1 MLPNFLIVGASK
13 SGTTALYYYLKQHPE
28 ISFPN
33 LKEPKYFSSI
43 NEKFPHKG
51 IGDTSVDKYV
61 VKSFNEYCTLFDNI
75 ENIRVGEASP
85 DTIYYHEKTSE
96 RIKETLGDIPIVI
109 ILREPVK
116 RAFSAYMYLKRDS
129 REKLSFIDGLKEEE
143 KRLSD
148 NWDFIWGYKR
158 CGLYHD
164 QVKTFMDKFTNVKI
178 VLQEELKNQTTTIL
192 EDIYS
197 FLNVDVTF
205 KTDVSINYNESG
217 IPNNWISK
225 FLLSRNNIVSTVI
238 REIMKKVIPR
248 NLLEKVASKSLDKS
262 VISDKEIEYLNP
274 YFYDD
279 ICMLEKL
286 INKDL
291 SSWK

>member
-158 CGLYHD
+158 CGPYHD